1 MSKAL
6 FVSRND
12 IVNKT
17 ALGGNVDADKF
28 LQFVEIA
35 QETHIQNYLGT
46 DLYNKIASDISSSS
60 LSGDYATLV
69 TDYVKPMLIHF
80 AMSEYLPFAAYT
92 IGNGG
97 IYKHTSENSQ
107 AATKDEVDFMANK
120 ERQIAK
126 SYTERFVSYMQY
138 NASTKFPEYYTNSND
153 DVDPLKNENFSS
165 WVL

>member
-107 AATKDEVDFMANK
+107 AATKEEVDFMANK

-126 SYTERFVSYMQY
+126 SYTERFVKYMQY

-153 DVDPLKNENFSS
+153 DIDPLKNENFSS

>member
-1 MSKAL
+1 MAKAL
-6 FVSRND
+6 FINRND
-12 IVNKT
+12 LVNKT
-17 ALGGNVDADKF
+17 PLGGNVDADKF

-46 DLYNKIASDISSSS
+46 KLYEKISADIVAGT
-60 LSGDYATLV
+60 LAGNYQALV

-80 AMSEYLPFAAYT
+80 AMSEYLPFASYT

-97 IYKHTSENSQ
+97 IYKHQSENSQ
-107 AATKDEVDFMANK
+107 AVSKDEVDYMVNK

-126 SYTERFVSYMQY
+126 SYTERFVDYMQF
-138 NASTKFPEYYTNSND
+138 NASTMFPEYYTNANE
-153 DVDPLKNENFSS
+153 DVYPLRSDNFTS